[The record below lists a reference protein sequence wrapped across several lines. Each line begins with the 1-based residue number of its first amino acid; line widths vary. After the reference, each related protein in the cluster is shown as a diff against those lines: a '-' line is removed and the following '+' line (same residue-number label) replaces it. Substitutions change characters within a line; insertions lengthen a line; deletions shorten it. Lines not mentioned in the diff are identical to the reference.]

1 MFLIKIMKL
10 PSVAG
15 PCPFPGEL
23 GALSP
28 CFLAGQD
35 TGASPLP
42 PHLAW
47 WEAGS
52 STGPRAAR
60 ARVPPAPAHR
70 CPREGVT
77 AAGHQEAPQGRVCAG
92 SLLAHLPLGPGSPR
106 PRSVAREPP
115 RRGRP
120 RCGWAWPR
128 LKTPPA
134 QAPTPEGHTKGPQLL
149 DDTFPP
155 TPRRCC

>member
-52 STGPRAAR
+52 
-60 ARVPPAPAHR
+60 
-70 CPREGVT
+70 
-77 AAGHQEAPQGRVCAG
+77 
-92 SLLAHLPLGPGSPR
+92 L
-106 PRSVAREPP
+106 
-115 RRGRP
+115 
-120 RCGWAWPR
+120 
-128 LKTPPA
+128 
-134 QAPTPEGHTKGPQLL
+134 QAPELRGPASPLP
-149 DDTFPP
+149 PP
-155 TPRRCC
+155 TGAPGKV